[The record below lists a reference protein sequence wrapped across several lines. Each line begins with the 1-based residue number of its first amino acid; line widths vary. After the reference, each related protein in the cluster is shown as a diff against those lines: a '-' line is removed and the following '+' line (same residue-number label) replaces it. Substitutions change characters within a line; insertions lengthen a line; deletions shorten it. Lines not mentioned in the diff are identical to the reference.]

1 MEISILLAQQIAQLF
16 LMIFMGFLI
25 VKAGLLK
32 DEDSKVLSKIVLYL
46 IIPCVILNAFQVDYT
61 PETVRGLL
69 VAFAASLLMQVV
81 LLFAVSALGR
91 VFHLDAVE
99 ITSVYY
105 SNSGNLI
112 VPLVTAILGE
122 EWVLYSCVYM
132 SVQLVFFWTHCKK
145 VISREASYDWKKIVL
160 NLNIISIFVGILLFF
175 TGIRLP
181 ALVNNTLHSVG
192 SMVGPASMIV
202 TGMLFAGMDFRQIFA
217 NKRIYFVTFLRLIA
231 VPLMA
236 LVLLK
241 ISHLADL
248 SADGPTLILIVFLA
262 VITPSA
268 STVTQMCQVYGNDSR
283 YASAINVVTTLASI
297 VTMPLLVMLVAALI
311 GNILGYTAL
320 KDFAASMYYGSYSLP
335 TYVTIWSADA
345 FVKTTVIPLILMFLM
360 NLFVLMNK
368 LSLSPLKFIR
378 RDLKRHQK
386 KKAFRLNSKI
396 GILKRFRIRVIFQNL
411 PNYITI
417 VIGILFANFI
427 LMFGFMFEPMLDHF
441 QDQITSNMIAD
452 YQYLLKAP
460 QETENEEAEK
470 YSATS
475 LKTLEENGKKSEE
488 VSVYGIQSDSAY
500 LDLDWKTKD
509 DGVIISTAYANKLNV
524 EEGDTITIKE
534 SYGDKEYTFHVDGVY
549 DYPAAIA
556 IFMPQEQFNKTFDF
570 DADSFN
576 GYFSN
581 TEITDID
588 DLYVATVIT
597 VDDMTKTS
605 RQLKVSMGNMMAIF
619 YVFGIIMFML
629 IVYLLSKIIIEKNA
643 QSISMTKILGYSRG
657 EINGLYVLP
666 TSIIVIASM
675 ILTIPICH
683 YIMKYVCIQ
692 VFADY
697 PGWLEYYV
705 PFYVFVKMV
714 ILGICGYAVIAFL
727 QNRKVKKVPLGE
739 ALKNAE

>member
-112 VPLVTAILGE
+112 VPLVTA

-241 ISHLADL
+241 LSHLADL

-268 STVTQMCQVYGNDSR
+268 STVTQMCQVYDNDSR
-283 YASAINVVTTLASI
+283 YASTISVLTTFGAI
-297 VTMPLLVMLVAALI
+297 VTMPLMVLV
-311 GNILGYTAL
+311 
-320 KDFAASMYYGSYSLP
+320 
-335 TYVTIWSADA
+335 
-345 FVKTTVIPLILMFLM
+345 
-360 NLFVLMNK
+360 
-368 LSLSPLKFIR
+368 
-378 RDLKRHQK
+378 
-386 KKAFRLNSKI
+386 
-396 GILKRFRIRVIFQNL
+396 FQ
-411 PNYITI
+411 
-417 VIGILFANFI
+417 
-427 LMFGFMFEPMLDHF
+427 
-441 QDQITSNMIAD
+441 
-452 YQYLLKAP
+452 
-460 QETENEEAEK
+460 
-470 YSATS
+470 
-475 LKTLEENGKKSEE
+475 
-488 VSVYGIQSDSAY
+488 
-500 LDLDWKTKD
+500 
-509 DGVIISTAYANKLNV
+509 
-524 EEGDTITIKE
+524 
-534 SYGDKEYTFHVDGVY
+534 
-549 DYPAAIA
+549 
-556 IFMPQEQFNKTFDF
+556 
-570 DADSFN
+570 
-576 GYFSN
+576 
-581 TEITDID
+581 
-588 DLYVATVIT
+588 
-597 VDDMTKTS
+597 
-605 RQLKVSMGNMMAIF
+605 
-619 YVFGIIMFML
+619 
-629 IVYLLSKIIIEKNA
+629 
-643 QSISMTKILGYSRG
+643 
-657 EINGLYVLP
+657 
-666 TSIIVIASM
+666 
-675 ILTIPICH
+675 
-683 YIMKYVCIQ
+683 
-692 VFADY
+692 
-697 PGWLEYYV
+697 
-705 PFYVFVKMV
+705 MV
-714 ILGICGYAVIAFL
+714 M
-727 QNRKVKKVPLGE
+727 
-739 ALKNAE
+739 

>member
-1 MEISILLAQQIAQLF
+1 MDVVALGELLIDFTENGVSGQGNPLFEANPGGAPCNVLAMLSRLGHRTAFIGKVGNDFFGKQLEDA
-16 LMIFMGFLI
+16 ITEVGI
-25 VKAGLLK
+25 DAAGLLK
-32 DEDSKVLSKIVLYL
+32 DEDSKILSKIVLYL

-112 VPLVTAILGE
+112 VPLVTAVLGA

-202 TGMLFAGMDFRQIFA
+202 TGMLFTGMDFRQIFA

-297 VTMPLLVMLVAALI
+297 VTMPLMVMLLQ
-311 GNILGYTAL
+311 
-320 KDFAASMYYGSYSLP
+320 M
-335 TYVTIWSADA
+335 
-345 FVKTTVIPLILMFLM
+345 
-360 NLFVLMNK
+360 VL
-368 LSLSPLKFIR
+368 
-378 RDLKRHQK
+378 
-386 KKAFRLNSKI
+386 
-396 GILKRFRIRVIFQNL
+396 
-411 PNYITI
+411 
-417 VIGILFANFI
+417 
-427 LMFGFMFEPMLDHF
+427 
-441 QDQITSNMIAD
+441 
-452 YQYLLKAP
+452 
-460 QETENEEAEK
+460 
-470 YSATS
+470 
-475 LKTLEENGKKSEE
+475 
-488 VSVYGIQSDSAY
+488 
-500 LDLDWKTKD
+500 
-509 DGVIISTAYANKLNV
+509 
-524 EEGDTITIKE
+524 
-534 SYGDKEYTFHVDGVY
+534 
-549 DYPAAIA
+549 
-556 IFMPQEQFNKTFDF
+556 
-570 DADSFN
+570 
-576 GYFSN
+576 
-581 TEITDID
+581 
-588 DLYVATVIT
+588 
-597 VDDMTKTS
+597 
-605 RQLKVSMGNMMAIF
+605 
-619 YVFGIIMFML
+619 
-629 IVYLLSKIIIEKNA
+629 
-643 QSISMTKILGYSRG
+643 
-657 EINGLYVLP
+657 
-666 TSIIVIASM
+666 
-675 ILTIPICH
+675 
-683 YIMKYVCIQ
+683 
-692 VFADY
+692 
-697 PGWLEYYV
+697 
-705 PFYVFVKMV
+705 
-714 ILGICGYAVIAFL
+714 
-727 QNRKVKKVPLGE
+727 
-739 ALKNAE
+739 